1 MCYFAGRGPLM
12 AQPFDPAASRT
23 AGDAFPVA
31 EHVGVSGNTNFGAF
45 WASQNGVLA
54 HMTGGLTGGQLR
66 ELVWMDRGGKRLGTA
81 GQPGLMNNASLSPD
95 EHRVS
100 FALGTAAG
108 DITDLWVLDLVRG
121 VPTRFTFRS
130 GNSNDGVWS
139 PDGTRI
145 IFEADNTA
153 FYLKPANG
161 AGNEEMLL
169 KTGINAR
176 PTDWSRDGKFVVYMQ
191 FAGTRGNDLLLLPM
205 EGDRKPIPYLQT
217 PFNEADAQFS
227 PDGKW
232 MAYSSNES
240 GQPQVY
246 VQPIPTTGAKWQIS
260 AAGGDQPRWRRD
272 GKELFYLSS
281 DQKLT
286 VVPIKSA
293 ATFEAGPPQALFEI
307 QPLFAPLLGRFAYQ
321 PTADGQRFLVLANTG
336 SSAPPPINVVL
347 NWQAGLKK

>member
-1 MCYFAGRGPLM
+1 
-12 AQPFDPAASRT
+12 
-23 AGDAFPVA
+23 
-31 EHVGVSGNTNFGAF
+31 
-45 WASQNGVLA
+45 
-54 HMTGGLTGGQLR
+54 
-66 ELVWMDRGGKRLGTA
+66 
-81 GQPGLMNNASLSPD
+81 MNYVSLSPD

-100 FALGTAAG
+100 FALGTLAG
-108 DITDLWVLDLVRG
+108 DKTDLWLLDLVRG

-130 GNSNDGVWS
+130 GTSADGVWS
-139 PDGTRI
+139 PDGARI
-145 IFEADNTA
+145 VFEADNTS
-153 FYLKPANG
+153 FYVKPANG
-161 AGNEEMLL
+161 AGNEEMLI

-240 GQPQVY
+240 GSPQVY

-272 GKELFYLSS
+272 GKELFYISTE
-281 DQKLT
+281 QKLT
-286 VVPIKSA
+286 AVPVKSA
-293 ATFEAGPPQALFEI
+293 ATFEAGSPQALFEI
-307 QPLFAPLLGRFAYQ
+307 QPLFGPLAGRFAYQ

-336 SSAPPPINVVL
+336 STAPPPINVVL
-347 NWQAGLKK
+347 NWQAALKK